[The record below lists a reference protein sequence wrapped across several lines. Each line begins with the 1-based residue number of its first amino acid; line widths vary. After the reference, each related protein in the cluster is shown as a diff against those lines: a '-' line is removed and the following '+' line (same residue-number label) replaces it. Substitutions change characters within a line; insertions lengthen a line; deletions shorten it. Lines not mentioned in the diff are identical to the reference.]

1 MNIERFGTFK
11 TGTVVPIETLRRQD
25 WAFVPNPLPPAS
37 WNMSASL
44 WQLIAEA
51 RQAIG
56 DLNGSGSNLS
66 NPRLLLRPL
75 QRREALRS
83 SSLEGTYASPRE
95 LLLFEKAMR
104 SEDVDSQNAENS
116 WREVHNC
123 YLALRTGYRQI
134 RQGHSLNQSFICSL
148 HKILM
153 HGVRGEE
160 KTPGL
165 LRESQVHVGV
175 DWRYNPPPP
184 SEMKDCLV
192 QLESYLANNVDHDP
206 LVKAFLAHYQF
217 EAIHPFT
224 DGNGRIGRVLLSL
237 TIARWLSLSHPWLYM
252 SEFFENHRSDYISM
266 LFRVST
272 DGECDEW
279 VEFCAKGAI
288 EQARLSV
295 ERCKKLEA
303 LKRNY
308 MAMVEHG
315 GHSHRL
321 YRIID
326 MLFKSQVVYVTEA
339 RDRLRVSYQTAK
351 GDLMTL
357 EELGIVIEAE
367 NEYPKMYIAD
377 AILNIA
383 YLE

>member
-11 TGTVVPIETLRRQD
+11 TGTLIPIETLRRQD
-25 WAFVPNPLPPAS
+25 WAFVPNPLPPPS
-37 WNMSASL
+37 WKIGTSL
-44 WQLIAEA
+44 WKLIAEA

-56 DLNGSGSNLS
+56 ALDGSGNNLS

-104 SEDVDSQNAENS
+104 SEERAGHDYEGS

-134 RQGHSLNQSFICSL
+134 RQGHPLNTSFLCSL

-160 KTPGL
+160 KNPGM
-165 LRESQVHVGV
+165 LRDTQVHIGV
-175 DWRYNPPPP
+175 DWRFNPPPP
-184 SEMKDCLV
+184 SDMNACLG
-192 QLESYLANNVDHDP
+192 QLADYFENNNDHDP

-224 DGNGRIGRVLLSL
+224 DGNGRIGRVMLSL

-252 SEFFENHRSDYISM
+252 SEFFENNRSDYINM

-272 DGECDEW
+272 DGEWDEW

-303 LKRNY
+303 LKRKY
-308 MAMVEHG
+308 MGMVEQDG
-315 GHSHRL
+315 LSHRL

-326 MLFKSQVVYVTEA
+326 ILFESQVVYVTEV
-339 RDRLRVSYQTAK
+339 RDKLKVSYQTAK
-351 GDLMTL
+351 GDLMAL
-357 EELGIVIEAE
+357 SDLGIVVESE
-367 NEYPKMYIAD
+367 NEYPKMFLAD

-383 YLE
+383 YLD